1 MWWFQQV
8 IELHSKKSMTFLFS
22 FELFK
27 KKIKGNIC
35 TLPSY
40 MLRKNIPPIFFLSC
54 VITGMLKSARKLEIL
69 KSKVHLLESLYRRFA
84 VLTRE
89 VSQLCL
95 LLQALEYMKS
105 EAKIYILAL
114 CKQLC
119 SRTNSPHLTLDHKS
133 KYFLNRNPSCPRS
146 PQDNTLALYNTL
158 SLLGEICWQVMHF
171 WAVQVTL

>member
-1 MWWFQQV
+1 
-8 IELHSKKSMTFLFS
+8 
-22 FELFK
+22 
-27 KKIKGNIC
+27 
-35 TLPSY
+35 

-158 SLLGEICWQVMHF
+158 SLLGETC
-171 WAVQVTL
+171 